1 MGRAGPLGLRYHLV
15 TLVAVFLALG
25 VGILIGAGLL
35 DDRTLLE
42 RQQAL
47 IRALERD
54 FATLRQD
61 TAHLRSENRRLSAEL
76 ARYGQ
81 AQQALASLAVE
92 GRLSGRRVAVVVLGD
107 PDAPLAR
114 DAARLLQAAAA
125 RPGPRLAVDP
135 GLARLS
141 GPWPEVAAAALGM
154 PGADPGRLAQG
165 VAQALVAALTLP
177 AGADAPAG
185 VEGLAAVG
193 GLTWQ
198 PAPGDGPPRP
208 DAVILIHAAGGGSE
222 AILAPLLDALEGAGL
237 TVVGLAPPRSGRT
250 EAYART
256 GVPLVEAGS
265 AADQVTLILTLAG
278 QGERLQGLEGDGS

>member
-1 MGRAGPLGLRYHLV
+1 
-15 TLVAVFLALG
+15 
-25 VGILIGAGLL
+25 
-35 DDRTLLE
+35 LE

-54 FATLRQD
+54 FAALRQD

-81 AQQALASLAVE
+81 AEQALATLAVE
-92 GRLSGRRVAVVVLGD
+92 GRLNGRQVAVVVLGD
-107 PDAPLAR
+107 PDSPLAQE
-114 DAARLLQAAAA
+114 AGRLLQAASA
-125 RPGPRLAVDP
+125 RTGPRLVVDP
-135 GLARLS
+135 GLARLA
-141 GPWPEVAAAALGM
+141 GQWPEVAAAALGM
-154 PGADPGRLAQG
+154 AGADPERLAQG

-198 PAPGDGPPRP
+198 PAPADGSSRP
-208 DAVILIHAAGGGSE
+208 DAVILVHAAGGQPE
-222 AILAPLLDALEGAGL
+222 AILAPLLEALAGAEL
-237 TVVGLAPPRSGRT
+237 TVAGLAPPGSAQTRV
-250 EAYART
+250 YARS

-265 AADQVTLILTLAG
+265 AADKVTLILTLAG
-278 QGERLQGLEGDGS
+278 QGERIQVLEGDGS